1 MDSMSVPHFMKKVIR
16 LVAVALL
23 LLIAVLLLN
32 TLRISSK
39 QLLGVAVAPAMS
51 VSDSA
56 ITHLAEAVKIRTV
69 SFEDLSLM
77 DSTQF
82 EKFVGFLAK
91 TYPLVHSRLKL
102 ERVSTYGLLYE
113 WKGKETSLKPALL
126 MGHYDVVPV
135 VQGTEKMWKHQPF
148 AGDIAEGFVYGRGT
162 LDDKVTVIGVLEA
175 VEHLLKQNYQPNRSF
190 YLAFGHDEEIS
201 GRYGAQQIASL
212 LESRKVE
219 LEYVMDEGGTIK
231 TDGVSGIS
239 QPIALI
245 GIAEK
250 GYTTIQLTS
259 VGDGGHSS
267 MPPPQTSIGM
277 LAEAIDKL
285 QKQPFPARLGG
296 AAGYMQ
302 DYLAPEMPFG
312 TKLAMANRW
321 LLKPVIINILSK
333 TNAGNAM
340 VRTSIA
346 PTVIHAGVKD
356 NVLPVEA
363 VAKINFRILPGDSVK
378 GVADYVKKVIDNERI
393 TVETL
398 TQFDSEP
405 SPVSDTAAV
414 GFRTLHRTIKSCFPN
429 VIVAPYLV
437 VGATDARYYKK
448 VCKNLYRFMPVR
460 MNEEDLKRPH
470 GTNERIS
477 EDDFKNVVKFYVEL
491 VKGS

>member
-1 MDSMSVPHFMKKVIR
+1 MKKIFQ
-16 LVAVALL
+16 
-23 LLIAVLLLN
+23 LIAFGIVLLVVILLFN
-32 TLRISSK
+32 TFRLSSK
-39 QLLGVAVAPAMS
+39 QMSGISSAPALNVPDS
-51 VSDSA
+51 VL
-56 ITHLAEAVKIRTV
+56 THLSDAIKIRTV
-69 SFEDLSLM
+69 SYQDLSLM

-82 EKFVGFLAK
+82 EKFIGFLEK
-91 TYPLVHSRLKL
+91 TYPLTHARLKR
-102 ERVSTYGLLYE
+102 ERINGYALLFE
-113 WKGKETSLKPALL
+113 WKGKNTSLKPALL

-148 AGDIAEGFVYGRGT
+148 AGDIADGFLYGRGT

-175 VEHLLKQNYQPNRSF
+175 VEHLLKQNYQPDRSF

-201 GRYGAQQIASL
+201 GHYGAKKIAAL
-212 LESRKVE
+212 LESRKVQ
-219 LEYVMDEGGTIK
+219 LEYVMDEGGTVK
-231 TDGVSGIS
+231 TDGVSGITT
-239 QPIALI
+239 PVALI

-250 GYTTIQLTS
+250 GYTTLQLTA

-267 MPPPQTSIGM
+267 MPPPRTSIGL

-285 QKQPFPARLGG
+285 QKKPFPARLEG
-296 AAGYMQ
+296 AASYLQ

-321 LLKPVIINILSK
+321 LLKPVIVNILVK

-346 PTVIHAGVKD
+346 PTVIHSGVKD

-363 VAKINFRILPGDSVK
+363 VAKINFRILPGESVK
-378 GVADYVKKVIDNERI
+378 SVVEYVKKTVDNENI
-393 TVETL
+393 TIETIS
-398 TQFDSEP
+398 QFDSEP
-405 SPVSDTAAV
+405 SPVSDTATV
-414 GFRTLHRTIKSCFPN
+414 GFRALHRTIKGRFPN

-437 VGATDARYYKK
+437 LGATDARFYRN
-448 VCKNLYRFMPVR
+448 VCANIYRFMPVR

-477 EDDFKNVVKFYVEL
+477 TEDFKNVVKFYVEL

>member
-1 MDSMSVPHFMKKVIR
+1 MKTVFR
-16 LVAVALL
+16 AVAIGLM
-23 LLIAVLLLN
+23 LLIGVLLFN
-32 TLRISSK
+32 TFRISSK
-39 QLLGVAVAPAMS
+39 QLNGVLPAPALAL
-51 VSDSA
+51 SDSV
-56 ITHLAEAVKIRTV
+56 ITHLSDAVKFRTV
-69 SFEDLSLM
+69 SYEDRSLM

-82 EKFVGFLAK
+82 EKFIGFLEQ
-91 TYPLVHSRLKL
+91 TYPLIHARLKR
-102 ERVSTYGLLYE
+102 ERINGYALLFE
-113 WKGKETSLKPALL
+113 WKGKNTSLKPALL

-135 VQGTEKMWKHQPF
+135 VQGTERMWKHQPF

-175 VEHLLKQNYQPNRSF
+175 IEYLLKQNYRPERSF
-190 YLAFGHDEEIS
+190 YLAFGHDEEVS
-201 GRYGAQQIASL
+201 GRHGARSIASL
-212 LESRKVE
+212 LESRKVQ

-231 TDGVSGIS
+231 IDGVSGITT
-239 QPIALI
+239 PIALV

-250 GYTTIQLTS
+250 GYTTLQLTA

-267 MPPPQTSIGM
+267 MPPPQTAIGM
-277 LAEAIDKL
+277 MAEAIDKL
-285 QKQPFPARLGG
+285 QKHPFPARLEG
-296 AAGYMQ
+296 AASYLQ

-321 LLKPVIINILSK
+321 LLKPIIIDLLSK

-356 NVLPVEA
+356 NVLPVE
-363 VAKINFRILPGDSVK
+363 VIAKINFRILPGDSVK
-378 GVADYVKKVIDNERI
+378 GVADYVKKTIDNDRI

-398 TQFDSEP
+398 RQFDSEP
-405 SPVSDTAAV
+405 SFVSDTATL
-414 GFRTLHRTIKSCFPN
+414 GFRALHRTVKSCFPD

-437 VGATDARYYKK
+437 VGATDARFYRN
-448 VCKNLYRFMPVR
+448 VCANIYRFMPVR

-477 EDDFKNVVKFYVEL
+477 VTDFKKVVNFYVEL

>member
-1 MDSMSVPHFMKKVIR
+1 MKNALRVIAIG
-16 LVAVALL
+16 LV
-23 LLIAVLLLN
+23 LLIGVLLFN

-39 QLLGVAVAPAMS
+39 QMAGIAPAPALAI
-51 VSDSA
+51 SDSA
-56 ITHLAEAVKIRTV
+56 LTHLSDAVKIRTV
-69 SFEDLSLM
+69 SYEDLSLM

-82 EKFVGFLAK
+82 EKFIGFLEQA
-91 TYPLVHSRLKL
+91 YPLTHARLKR
-102 ERVSTYGLLYE
+102 ERVNGYALLFE
-113 WKGKETSLKPALL
+113 WKGKNPTLKPALL

-148 AGDIAEGFVYGRGT
+148 AGDIADGFIYGRGT

-175 VEHLLKQNYQPNRSF
+175 IEYLLKQNYQPERSF
-190 YLAFGHDEEIS
+190 YLAFGHDEEVS
-201 GRYGAQQIASL
+201 GRYGARQIAAL
-212 LESRKVE
+212 LETRKVQ

-231 TDGVSGIS
+231 TDGVSGITT
-239 QPIALI
+239 PIALI

-250 GYTTIQLTS
+250 GYTTLQLTS

-277 LAEAIDKL
+277 MAEAIDKL
-285 QKQPFPARLGG
+285 QKNPFPARLEG
-296 AAGYMQ
+296 AASYLQ

-321 LLKPVIINILSK
+321 LLKPVIVNILAK

-356 NVLPVEA
+356 NVLPVE
-363 VAKINFRILPGDSVK
+363 VIAKINFRILPGDSVK
-378 GVADYVKKVIDNERI
+378 GVAEYVQKTIDNERI
-393 TVETL
+393 TIETL
-398 TQFDSEP
+398 KQFDSEP
-405 SPVSDTAAV
+405 SPVSDTATL
-414 GFRTLHRTIKSCFPN
+414 GFRALHRTIKSCFPE

-437 VGATDARYYKK
+437 VGATDARFYRN
-448 VCKNLYRFMPVR
+448 VCSNIYRFMPVR

-477 EDDFKNVVKFYVEL
+477 ETDFKNVVKFYIEL
-491 VKGS
+491 VKRS

>member
-1 MDSMSVPHFMKKVIR
+1 MKK
-16 LVAVALL
+16 LFFALALLLVALL
-23 LLIAVLLLN
+23 SVLLLN
-32 TLRISSK
+32 TFRLSSK
-39 QLLGVAVAPAMS
+39 QMQGVAPLPALTLNDS
-51 VSDSA
+51 VVSHLSEA
-56 ITHLAEAVKIRTV
+56 IQFRTV
-69 SFEDLSLM
+69 SYEDLSLM

-82 EKFVGFLAK
+82 EKFVGYLAK

-102 ERVSTYGLLYE
+102 KRVNTYGLLYE
-113 WKGKETSLKPALL
+113 WKGKSTSLKPALL

-162 LDDKVTVIGVLEA
+162 LDDKVTVMGVLEA
-175 VEHLLKQNYQPNRSF
+175 VEYLLKSNFTPERSF

-201 GRYGAQQIASL
+201 GRNGAQQIAAL

-219 LEYVMDEGGTIK
+219 LEYVVDEGGVIK
-231 TDGVSGIS
+231 IDGVSGIN

-245 GIAEK
+245 GVAEK
-250 GYTTIQLTS
+250 GYTTLQLSAT
-259 VGDGGHSS
+259 GDGGHSS
-267 MPPPQTSIGM
+267 MPPAQTSIGM

-285 QKQPFPARLGG
+285 QKHPFPARLGG

-302 DYLAPEMPFG
+302 DYLAPEMPFS

-321 LLKPVIINILSK
+321 LLNSVIIGILEK

-363 VAKINFRILPGDSVK
+363 IAKINFRILPGDSVK
-378 GVADYVKKVIDNERI
+378 TVINYVKKVIGNDRI
-393 TVETL
+393 TIESL
-398 TQFDSEP
+398 KQFDSDP
-405 SPVSDTAAV
+405 SPVSDTATV
-414 GFRTLHRTIKSCFPN
+414 GFRALHRTIKACFPTS
-429 VIVAPYLV
+429 IVAPYLV
-437 VGATDARYYKK
+437 VGATDARYYKN
-448 VCKNLYRFMPVR
+448 VSKNLYRFMPVR
-460 MNEEDLKRPH
+460 MNDEDLKRPH

-477 EDDFKNVVKFYVEL
+477 IEDFKNVVRFYVEL